1 VISSRITASS
11 EYITSRDSIIIPLR
25 TEIGESAGAAVL
37 RAGESVMSSLQC
49 FMPNLR
55 GDIQVFGDEI
65 NSIDSSVQSFLRVM
79 KTKELLR

>member
-49 FMPNLR
+49 FMPNLW

-65 NSIDSSVQSFLRVM
+65 NSIDSSAQSFR
-79 KTKELLR
+79 